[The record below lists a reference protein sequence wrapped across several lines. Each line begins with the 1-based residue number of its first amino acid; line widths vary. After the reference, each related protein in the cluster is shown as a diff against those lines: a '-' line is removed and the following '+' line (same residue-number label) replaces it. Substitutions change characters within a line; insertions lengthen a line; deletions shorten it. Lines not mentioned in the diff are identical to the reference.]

1 MAGGTLSVADD
12 VLVGADGFGAIEMDG
27 NAGTFT
33 AGNLV
38 LSNATSSVVR
48 FVAGADGFS
57 PVGVTGTLA
66 VTDGTRIEVDLSKYT
81 GNRNVFRLF
90 NFGSFDGNLDDVSLV
105 LLDANGVSRKPCRL
119 TKSGTAID
127 FAFVNGTAIL
137 FR

>member
-1 MAGGTLSVADD
+1 M
-12 VLVGADGFGAIEMDG
+12 
-27 NAGTFT
+27 
-33 AGNLV
+33 
-38 LSNATSSVVR
+38 
-48 FVAGADGFS
+48 AGADGFS

-119 TKSGTAID
+119 TKTGTTID
-127 FAFVNGTAIL
+127 FAFANGTAIF